1 MDPILHAVIA
11 LGCMIGCFYLGKFLA
26 ARECVEPVVGSL
38 LEKLESEGY
47 IYTDIDKYGDKELIP
62 VSEVV
67 AKALTNARKH
77 VSKKA

>member
-26 ARECVEPVVGSL
+26 ARECVEPMVGSL

-47 IYTDIDKYGDKELIP
+47 ICTATDKDGDKELIP

-67 AKALTNARKH
+67 AKALRH

>member
-26 ARECVEPVVGSL
+26 AKECVEPMVGSL

-47 IYTDIDKYGDKELIP
+47 IYTATDKDGDKELIP

-67 AKALTNARKH
+67 AKALKH